1 MKQKEIEIKLIFKNK
16 NKIINKLKPEIKL
29 ERKISIYDKYF
40 SKDFL
45 DMKNTH
51 NLIRIRKIN
60 NNNDAE
66 LTFKSKTKNQ
76 GNIWQ
81 RTELTTTIQSPEI
94 MEKILTHLGFKKI
107 SEYKSQRE
115 YWKFQ
120 DLEIIFIKFT
130 KPAFLEFMEIE
141 GKPKKILEVIKKL
154 GNNVKEVGEE
164 IFEIFDLKRKGL
176 N

>member
-16 NKIINKLKPEIKL
+16 KEIINKLRPEIKL

-40 SKDFL
+40 GKDFL

-60 NNNDAE
+60 DDNAE

-81 RTELTTTIQSPEI
+81 RIELTTTIRSPEI

-120 DLEIIFIKFT
+120 DLEIVFIKFT

-141 GKPKKILEVIKKL
+141 GNPRKIREVIKKL